1 MHECLRG
8 GMFHYRLS
16 LFGSPVEAGDFL
28 SFAFFDRATDFDS
41 FCVAFVVK
49 YCKKKEKG
57 RIKK

>member
-1 MHECLRG
+1 
-8 GMFHYRLS
+8 MFHYRLS